1 MKKLLL
7 LLFVIT
13 VSTSNAF
20 AQEQETPKDSIA
32 ISAIAEEER
41 HAVIAKV
48 EDAEKQAKKEKKQ
61 AQKDKKAEKKKV
73 AEEKL
78 KKSIASKRKDIAKD
92 TKQIAKLKSKL
103 DKGSA
108 QGKLSP
114 VDMEKLK
121 EKINKL
127 NIKTAKN
134 KDKLTKLLK
143 K

>member
-1 MKKLLL
+1 MKKFAL
-7 LLFVIT
+7 LLFVII

-20 AQEQETPKDSIA
+20 AQEQETPKDSTA
-32 ISAIAEEER
+32 VLAIAEEER
-41 HAVIAKV
+41 LAVIAKV

-61 AQKDKKAEKKKV
+61 VQKDKKAEKKKA

-92 TKQIAKLKSKL
+92 TKQIAKLKTKL

-121 EKINKL
+121 EKIHKL